1 MTHPTIEAFP
11 MTIEPRAGILDIR
24 PYKPGAADAPGI
36 ENPIKLSANE
46 NALGSSQ
53 KAVAAFGAVSSQ
65 LHVYPDGGA
74 TELRAAIAREEG
86 LDADHI
92 VCGCGSDELLQLL
105 GRAYLNPGD
114 KVVQSQYG
122 FLVYRLVAMQS
133 NAELVSAPE
142 TDHCTSVDA
151 MLEAAGDDAKIVF
164 LANPNNPT
172 GTYISDAEVRR
183 LRDGLPDGC
192 LLVIDAAYAEFVGEA
207 DYSAGTELARER
219 DDVIVTRTFSK
230 IHGLAALR
238 LGWAYGAKSIIDVL
252 NRVRG
257 PFNVNMP
264 SIAAGTAAIADRE
277 FMARSA
283 SHNTHWVNWLRQQL
297 GGAGLEV
304 TPSVCN
310 FVLVH
315 FPDTE
320 GKTAAD
326 ADAFLTARGLIVR
339 PLQPYNLAGALRI
352 TVGTEDQNRLLAEA
366 VREFMAR

>member
-1 MTHPTIEAFP
+1 MA
-11 MTIEPRAGILDIR
+11 IEPRAGILDIR

-36 ENPIKLSANE
+36 ANPIKLSSNE
-46 NALGSSQ
+46 NALGSSA
-53 KAVAAFGAVSSQ
+53 KAAEAFISSADK
-65 LHVYPDGGA
+65 LHLYPDGGA
-74 TELRAAIAREEG
+74 TKLREAIAREEG
-86 LDADHI
+86 LEADNL
-92 VCGCGSDELLQLL
+92 VCGTGSDEILQLL

-122 FLVYRLVAMQS
+122 FLVYRLVAMQCG
-133 NAELVSAPE
+133 AQLVSAPE
-142 TDHCTSVDA
+142 TDYRTNVDA
-151 MLEAAGDDAKIVF
+151 LIEAAGEDTKIVF

-172 GTYISDAEVRR
+172 GTYISDFDVRR
-183 LRDGLPDGC
+183 LREALPRTT
-192 LLVIDAAYAEFVGEA
+192 LLVLDAAYAEFVRND
-207 DYSAGTELARER
+207 DYRAGIELARER

-230 IHGLAALR
+230 IHGLAAAR
-238 LGWAYGAKSIIDVL
+238 LGWAYGSKSIIDVI

-264 SIAAGTAAIADRE
+264 AIEAGTAAIADRA
-277 FMARSA
+277 FMKRSA
-283 SHNTHWVNWLRQQL
+283 DHNEEWVNWLRQQI

-315 FPDTE
+315 FPQTV

-339 PLQPYNLAGALRI
+339 PLQPYGLNNALRV
-352 TVGTEDQNRLLAEA
+352 TVGTDLQNRKLADA
-366 VREFMAR
+366 VREFMA